1 MTLPNGERVGAIL
14 AAAGSSRRM
23 GGRDKLWETLGG
35 RPLIL
40 WSLAALDECPLVDE
54 IVVAVAPADCEG
66 VAERLSRERWRLPLR
81 CCAGGKR
88 RQDSVRHALGLL
100 AGCAWV
106 VVHDGARPL
115 VTPQLLGAVLAGAE
129 ETGAAVAGLPLHDTL
144 QRVGQDGAIARAV
157 RREGVWAIQTP
168 QAFRYDLLTRAF
180 ARVRGTATDEGTLV
194 RRLGHPVQVVRG
206 DRRNLKVTEP
216 EDLALAEAW
225 LALRGDGGVPRHHES
240 ARTHGPSPNPLPEG
254 EGFAGG

>member
-1 MTLPNGERVGAIL
+1 MLASGERVGAIV

-54 IVVAVAPADCEG
+54 IVVAVAPADCG
-66 VAERLSRERWRLPLR
+66 NVAQQLSQERWRLRLR
-81 CCAGGKR
+81 CCAGGRR

-115 VTPQLLGAVLAGAE
+115 VTPRLVGDVLAGAE
-129 ETGAAVAGLPLHDTL
+129 ETGAAVTGLPLHDTL
-144 QRVGQDGAIARAV
+144 QRVGQDGAIVRAV
-157 RREGVWAIQTP
+157 SREGVWAIQTP
-168 QAFRYDLLTRAF
+168 QAFRYDLLAQAF
-180 ARVRGTATDEGTLV
+180 ARVQGTATDEGTLV
-194 RRLGHPVQVVRG
+194 RRLGHAVRVVRG
-206 DRRNLKVTEP
+206 DRWNLKVTEP
-216 EDLALAEAW
+216 EDLALAETM
-225 LALRGDGGVPRHHES
+225 LALR
-240 ARTHGPSPNPLPEG
+240 AATK
-254 EGFAGG
+254 A